1 MSVGYYFVGAYRMNK
16 PMVLPGVDKNTLVN
30 KSRRDSI
37 SEGLATASHIGIK
50 EVFTRKMK

>member
-1 MSVGYYFVGAYRMNK
+1 MSVGYYFVGAYSMNK

-30 KSRRDSI
+30 KSLRDSI

-50 EVFTRKMK
+50 KVFTRKMK